1 MPPFRQNGQGRNF
14 YLLISLKNTNL
25 VEDVEIL
32 LPVKFLRIPL
42 SGFREEVENVSAN
55 QTPGRPS
62 CFSDRPEKH
71 KRGRGHWDL
80 ASCQVSL
87 NSATVSE
94 KKSKMSQ
101 PIRYSWNSLTRSL
114 WDQRKYFELSEVRV
128 KHQLWTKL
136 FFSIGVG
143 FSTFRVMVYIS
154 YDVDTLYSW
163 FGAFWRML
171 EHEINNNYET
181 LFIYYNNYS
190 SNTTKTYK
198 YCITQFQDI
207 VYIITN

>member
-1 MPPFRQNGQGRNF
+1 MDKADVGERFLVASLCVRYRLLHQLHS
-14 YLLISLKNTNL
+14 YLL
-25 VEDVEIL
+25 
-32 LPVKFLRIPL
+32 
-42 SGFREEVENVSAN
+42 
-55 QTPGRPS
+55 S
-62 CFSDRPEKH
+62 CIQ
-71 KRGRGHWDL
+71 GHPIWH
-80 ASCQVSL
+80 
-87 NSATVSE
+87 NGMF
-94 KKSKMSQ
+94 MSS
-101 PIRYSWNSLTRSL
+101 RYSWNSLTRSR

-190 SNTTKTYK
+190 RNTTKLTSTLSNRIHHYMFWIEQEVNK
-198 YCITQFQDI
+198 QINRLNQGITCRN
-207 VYIITN
+207 VSN